1 MSKPSRAS
9 RSNHLITGSSE
20 MARRIREQDRPRN
33 LAAIEEWS
41 ETLLSTANLMLHL
54 LFPTILPH
62 ALLGL
67 ENQ

>member
-1 MSKPSRAS
+1 
-9 RSNHLITGSSE
+9 